1 MDQRVLITGATSG
14 IGRAAAA
21 RCAALGATVHLL
33 GHNTARA
40 TEALQWLAAQ
50 VPAGRFELELCDL
63 QSLADVRRFA
73 DDFATQH
80 DSLDALAHNAG
91 VYSEHRQETPE
102 GHERTYGVHVL
113 APHLLNHALAPLLSR
128 APAPRVVVMSSG
140 GMYAQR
146 LTDDVEFRDDSYS
159 GTAAYARTK
168 RMQVVLAH
176 MWAYRLADAGVAVH
190 AMHPGWV
197 DTPGVRTYLSTFRAL
212 TRPVIRTRG
221 AGRRHL
227 GVVAGH
233 ETDDTVVR
241 GVLARPGASPS
252 PPLAADGGDA
262 GRPRPLHGPVRR
274 RRRELARAGLR
285 LPAVAVEEAVVEAG
299 VEGRDLGPLRA
310 ARLDGEPAQTGAI
323 NGLGERLFEGV
334 RVEPALLADVADD
347 GSLVAVV
354 AAAGGNHR
362 GAEVAT
368 RLEPAGVSAEAVGQH
383 GDVERGQVGEELGI
397 GHEVVDPQVD
407 ETRRLRVPQW
417 PREIGAV
424 AGAAG
429 LEEVTVTV
437 DLHHRAGVRA
447 DERAGASAAVAP
459 DPCWP

>member
-1 MDQRVLITGATSG
+1 MRGAGGGTRPDMARMNGELDLNSVDRILDRTVALGYGWPGYVARRRWWPADPAPDSLVDQRVLITGATSG

-176 MWAYRLADAGVAVH
+176 MWSHRLADARVAVH

-212 TRPVIRTRG
+212 TRPVIRTAEQG
-221 AGRRHL
+221 ADTLVWLLATRRTTPWSGAFWHDRAPRPVHYSRRTVEPRADRDRFMARCDDAVASLLERTEATGRR
-227 GVVAGH
+227 
-233 ETDDTVVR
+233 R
-241 GVLARPGASPS
+241 
-252 PPLAADGGDA
+252 
-262 GRPRPLHGPVRR
+262 
-274 RRRELARAGLR
+274 
-285 LPAVAVEEAVVEAG
+285 
-299 VEGRDLGPLRA
+299 
-310 ARLDGEPAQTGAI
+310 
-323 NGLGERLFEGV
+323 
-334 RVEPALLADVADD
+334 
-347 GSLVAVV
+347 
-354 AAAGGNHR
+354 
-362 GAEVAT
+362 
-368 RLEPAGVSAEAVGQH
+368 
-383 GDVERGQVGEELGI
+383 
-397 GHEVVDPQVD
+397 
-407 ETRRLRVPQW
+407 
-417 PREIGAV
+417 
-424 AGAAG
+424 
-429 LEEVTVTV
+429 
-437 DLHHRAGVRA
+437 
-447 DERAGASAAVAP
+447 
-459 DPCWP
+459 